1 MNNTPASARRPRRDA
16 LENRAGIIA
25 AATSALALDPR
36 ASLEVIARGAGL
48 SRRAVYGHF
57 EDRDAIIREILA
69 GGAPRFNAIA
79 LGVADSHAPLA
90 LARLTARLWREAAMV
105 QVAAAIALDDAHV
118 HETADILAP
127 LRRVLL
133 DIVRRGQDDATL
145 RDDLPAA
152 TTARL
157 IEETARSVV
166 SHLDASSP
174 ESGPV
179 AVKAVLG
186 IAGLSWTEARD
197 LLAAHPGLFDEPAH
211 EEAAV

>member
-1 MNNTPASARRPRRDA
+1 VNNTPASARRPRRDA

-25 AATSALALDPR
+25 AATTAIALDPR
-36 ASLEVIARGAGL
+36 ASLDAIARGAGL

-69 GGAPRFNAIA
+69 AGAPRFNAIA
-79 LGVADSHAPLA
+79 LGISDSAAPLA

-118 HETADILAP
+118 QETADILAP

-133 DIVRRGQDDATL
+133 DIVRRGQDAGTL
-145 RDDLPAA
+145 RTDLPLA

-166 SHLDASSP
+166 THLDASSSD
-174 ESGPV
+174 SGPV

-186 IAGLSWTEARD
+186 IAGLSWTESGA
-197 LLAAHPGLFDEPAH
+197 LLAAHPDLFGERTAV
-211 EEAAV
+211 EEAA

>member
-1 MNNTPASARRPRRDA
+1 VTNTPASARRPRRDA

-25 AATSALALDPR
+25 AATAAIALDPR
-36 ASLEVIARGAGL
+36 ASLDAIARGAGL
-48 SRRAVYGHF
+48 TRRAVYGHF

-79 LGVADSHAPLA
+79 LGITDTDAPVA

-105 QVAAAIALDDAHV
+105 QVAAAIALDDMHV

-133 DIVRRGQDDATL
+133 GIVRRGLDDGTL
-145 RDDLPAA
+145 RGDLAVA

-157 IEETARSVV
+157 IEETARSVI
-166 SHLDASSP
+166 SHLDPASP

-186 IAGLSWTEARD
+186 TAGLSWRESVG
-197 LLAAHPGLFDEPAH
+197 LLQAHPDLFSAYTDGV
-211 EEAAV
+211 EAA